1 MTTSQPS
8 APTTKRQARVYAFPA
23 ARNVRTVKTLLARY
37 LDLCRT
43 HGHLEAVRVF
53 EVRYA
58 NPIRRRLTSAGVPA
72 ASVQREIDA
81 LKVAMHILFIRQNA
95 AHQRGQRG

>member
-1 MTTSQPS
+1 MTTSLPS
-8 APTTKRQARVYAFPA
+8 ASTTKRQARVYAFPA

-43 HGHLEAVRVF
+43 HGHPEAVKVF
-53 EVRYA
+53 EARYA

-81 LKVAMHILFIRQNA
+81 LKVAMHVLFIREDTARRREQ
-95 AHQRGQRG
+95 QR